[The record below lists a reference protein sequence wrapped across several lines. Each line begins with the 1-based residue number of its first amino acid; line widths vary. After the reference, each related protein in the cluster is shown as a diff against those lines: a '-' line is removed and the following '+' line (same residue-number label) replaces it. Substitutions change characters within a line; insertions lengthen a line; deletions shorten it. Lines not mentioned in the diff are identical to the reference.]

1 MEILEISKRFCG
13 PPNSGNG
20 GYVCGLI
27 DNHTDFVSE
36 VTLRKPP
43 PLEVALQ
50 LYGKPGESNLMNE
63 EILVAVAK
71 PGTVDVEIPDS
82 VEWEEAKASS
92 KNYIGFQEKHPFPS
106 CFVCGPQRASGDGL
120 NVFAGKVEGRSV
132 YASPWIP
139 DKSLSNDEGTVK
151 NEFLW
156 AAMDC
161 PGAFAIMGKQPKT
174 LVLGRMTA
182 EIERE
187 VPIGETCVVI
197 SWKLESEGK
206 KHFCG
211 TAIYNS
217 NHELCGKSKAIW
229 IDIGG

>member
-43 PLEVALQ
+43 PLEVVLQ
-50 LYGKPGESNLMNE
+50 LYSKDGESNLMNE
-63 EILVAVAK
+63 EALIAVAK
-71 PGTVDVEIPDS
+71 PGLVDIEVPGS
-82 VEWEEAKASS
+82 VDLDMAKASS
-92 KNYIGFQEKHPFPS
+92 ENFIGFHNKHPFPS
-106 CFVCGPQRASGDGL
+106 CFVCGPQRVAGDGL
-120 NVFAGKVEGRSV
+120 NVFAGKVEDRSI

-139 DKSLSNDEGTVK
+139 DKSLANSEGKIK

-156 AAMDC
+156 SAMDC
-161 PGAFAIMGKQPKT
+161 PGAFAIMGEHPRM
-174 LVLGRMTA
+174 LILGRMTA
-182 EIERE
+182 EIEGE
-187 VPIGETCVVI
+187 VKVGEHCVVT
-197 SWKLESEGK
+197 SWKLESDGK

-217 NHELCGKSKAIW
+217 KNQLCGKSKATW